1 MGIYD
6 LILYQDDSLIVLNKP
21 SGLRTIPDGYD
32 PTKENLY
39 AILKITF
46 PELMVVHRLDKETSG
61 VIIFARSREAHKH
74 LNKQFEKRLVKK
86 NYVAITHNIPE
97 WVEYTCS
104 LSLLVNGDRRHRT
117 VINPS
122 GKRSETYF
130 VKSTEDNTKNLSEIK
145 AYPHSGYTHQIRS
158 HLNHSGFPILGDPL
172 YNKNLSES
180 QITFNKTCSRMMLHA
195 ESIEFSHPE
204 SNIQLI
210 ISAKP
215 PFSLATI

>member
-1 MGIYD
+1 MGIND
-6 LILYQDDSLIVLNKP
+6 LILYQDDSLIILNKP

-32 PTKENLY
+32 YSIENLY
-39 AILKITF
+39 AMLKISF
-46 PELMVVHRLDKETSG
+46 PEIMVVHRLDKETSG

-86 NYVAITHNIPE
+86 NYIAITHNIPQ

-130 VKSTEDNTKNLSEIK
+130 VKITEDNTKNLCELK
-145 AYPHSGYTHQIRS
+145 AYPRSGYTHQIRS
-158 HLNHSGFPILGDPL
+158 HLNFLGYPILGDPL
-172 YNKNLSES
+172 YNKNLIES
-180 QITFNKTCSRMMLHA
+180 QITLNKTGSRMMLHA

-204 SNIQLI
+204 SNNQLI
-210 ISAKP
+210 VTAKP